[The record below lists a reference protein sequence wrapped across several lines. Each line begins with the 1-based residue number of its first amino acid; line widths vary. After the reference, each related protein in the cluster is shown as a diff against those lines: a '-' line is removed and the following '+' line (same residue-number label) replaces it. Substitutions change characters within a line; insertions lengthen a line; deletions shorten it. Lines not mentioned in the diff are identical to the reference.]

1 MEKKLPTHF
10 NIKISS
16 RCNDL
21 LLSLRDSYFPVD
33 ENNKDDQLT
42 LGEFVYTLCCSL
54 IYNKPKKKK

>member
-21 LLSLRDSYFPVD
+21 LLSLRDIHFPA
-33 ENNKDDQLT
+33 ENEDDQLT
-42 LGEFVYTLCCSL
+42 LGEFIYTLCCSL
-54 IYNKPKKKK
+54 IYSKPKKRK